1 MKAFENVIGYDSIK
15 SELAQIIDA
24 LNNEDVYS
32 ALGVKK
38 PGGLLLYGPPGTGK
52 TTMANALIKES
63 GRKCFTCRRDGS
75 KDSDETDFAAR
86 INSLFEKAIAESPS
100 IVFLDDMDK
109 YANEDQN
116 RSDAE
121 EYVAVQA
128 GIDRVRGRDVFVVAT
143 ANKIEKLPG
152 SLTRAGRFDTSI
164 EVGAPSGQEAI
175 KIIDHYLGQKSFVG
189 EADPGTIA
197 RLMNGSTCAD
207 LEMIVNKAGMY
218 AGFERA
224 EQISGKHLVKA
235 CLHSKFGIPEK
246 ILDDKVEPVDLFDKT
261 CERAKVIWHE
271 AGHAV
276 VSEVLA
282 PGSVDLVNSL
292 GTVEGK
298 RGCTCCDLKMVTD
311 SMESLEVSIMTGL
324 GGMAATEHILG
335 KHGVGNGS
343 DISNAYYLVGKLVES
358 ENQGGFYYAQRD
370 NYSSDK
376 LDATRE
382 HVTAALVQRYYSKT
396 MEILCDSHELLVAV
410 AKELAEK
417 GYLLAKDIERIKERM
432 QKTCEGV
439 DRNALWRKNN
449 SSSG

>member
-1 MKAFENVIGYDSIK
+1 MIGYDSIK
-15 SELAQIIDA
+15 NELAQIIDA

-52 TTMANALIKES
+52 TTMANALIEES

-121 EYVAVQA
+121 EYVVVQA
-128 GIDRVRGRDVFVVAT
+128 GIDKVRGRDVFVVAT

-246 ILDDKVEPVDLFDKT
+246 MLDDKVEPVDLFDKT
-261 CERAKVIWHE
+261 CERAKVLWHE

-298 RGCTCCDLKMVTD
+298 RGCTCCDLKMVAD
-311 SMESLEVSIMTGL
+311 SLESLEVSIMTGL
-324 GGMAATEHILG
+324 GGMAATEHIFG

-358 ENQGGFYYAQRD
+358 ENLGGFYYAQRD

-382 HVTAALVQRYYSKT
+382 HVTAALVQRYYNKT
-396 MEILCDSHELLVAV
+396 MELLCDNHELLVAV

-417 GYLLAKDIERIKERM
+417 GYLLAEDIKRIKERM
-432 QKTCEGV
+432 QKTGRQERFF
-439 DRNALWRKNN
+439 DKNR
-449 SSSG
+449 